1 MPAQTDDIDI
11 ATDPRQLAP
20 SVRERR
26 CVLGGTARISWMTL
40 FSSGEGFRD
49 GRFFVKSAF
58 VDIDLGFRVLNRDGR
73 RIWNG
78 CMVPTQGLDGD
89 KYSIR
94 DGMTTTF
101 MISVIEWRDLTRG
114 SDTNTTPPKTQLLIP

>member
-1 MPAQTDDIDI
+1 M
-11 ATDPRQLAP
+11 
-20 SVRERR
+20 
-26 CVLGGTARISWMTL
+26 LGGTARISWMTL

-78 CMVPTQGLDGD
+78 CMVPAQGFEAD
-89 KYSIR
+89 KYSIT
-94 DGMTTTF
+94 GMTTTF

-114 SDTNTTPPKTQLLIP
+114 TNFFQRPRKLNC

>member
-1 MPAQTDDIDI
+1 
-11 ATDPRQLAP
+11 
-20 SVRERR
+20 
-26 CVLGGTARISWMTL
+26 MTL

-58 VDIDLGFRVLNRDGR
+58 VDIDLDFRVLNRDGR

-78 CMVPTQGLDGD
+78 CMDPAQGLDGD
-89 KYSIR
+89 KYSIT

-101 MISVIEWRDLTRG
+101 MIRSSSGAISRAPG
-114 SDTNTTPPKTQLLIP
+114 TQTQRPRKLNC